1 VLPDE
6 SKIHMQS
13 EKDLLMSVM
22 THLRDVK
29 MINKRTLKEIEP
41 LKQTVLLLKKYVK
54 IPDYLVILENTKTG
68 LVEVSEKALGFVKE
82 NILNMQ
88 KQEATALKERQKD
101 FDKRVFNYRNEFMKN
116 LPYHERMGGADTIAK
131 SYNKIV
137 EYFTTTEEYEKEA
150 AELNNLE
157 TLFDIEPI
165 KYKALVDCKRELIQL
180 KYLWDLISLVDYQ
193 FAAWSTTLWDKID
206 PDNLEMLVRNF
217 STNLCNPNSANNK
230 EIKTWKAFLA
240 MNERVKNMA
249 QVMPLVKDLNS
260 PDMKDRHWT
269 RLKDHIE
276 RDIPYDQPSFCLND
290 LIKLELHKHIDFV
303 SDLVDSAGK
312 ENKIEL
318 SIKKISKNWEEQV
331 FTMKYKGDVPLLS
344 ITEVGEIQEI
354 VDQDQMTLM
363 GMLSQKDV
371 EEFRE
376 KVDGQLKTV
385 RNVDGVI

>member
-1 VLPDE
+1 
-6 SKIHMQS
+6 
-13 EKDLLMSVM
+13 
-22 THLRDVK
+22 
-29 MINKRTLKEIEP
+29 
-41 LKQTVLLLKKYVK
+41 
-54 IPDYLVILENTKTG
+54 
-68 LVEVSEKALGFVKE
+68 
-82 NILNMQ
+82 
-88 KQEATALKERQKD
+88 
-101 FDKRVFNYRNEFMKN
+101 
-116 LPYHERMGGADTIAK
+116 
-131 SYNKIV
+131 
-137 EYFTTTEEYEKEA
+137 
-150 AELNNLE
+150 
-157 TLFDIEPI
+157 
-165 KYKALVDCKRELIQL
+165 
-180 KYLWDLISLVDYQ
+180 
-193 FAAWSTTLWDKID
+193 
-206 PDNLEMLVRNF
+206 
-217 STNLCNPNSANNK
+217 
-230 EIKTWKAFLA
+230 

-269 RLKDHIE
+269 RLMAHIE
-276 RDIPYDQPSFCLND
+276 RDIPYNQDSFCLND

-318 SIKKISKNWEEQV
+318 SIKKISKNWEQQE

-385 RNVDGVI
+385 RQVDSVIQAWLKLQGNWSRLEPIFIGSDDIKLQLPE